1 MLNLF
6 KIREDISRRIYITVA
21 LLAFAILFGAW
32 TFFSVTG
39 LVKATILPSPMAVLT
54 YFIRSI
60 RDGSLWSNMSISIFR
75 ILMGF
80 FLAVVVGVPLG
91 ILCGAFRIF
100 ESFIQSICEFI
111 RYMPVPAFIP
121 LIMVWV
127 GIGEEAKITVIFIG
141 TLFQIIPMAADN
153 VRAIPED
160 LINAAYTL
168 GTGRGNVIM
177 KVIVPA
183 IMPKLFE
190 TMRMMIGWAWTY
202 LIVAELVAANSGL
215 GYAILK
221 AQRVLKTEAIFTGIL
236 VIGILGIATDRLFAL
251 MTKKS
256 FPWVDYGSK

>member
-1 MLNLF
+1 MLDLF
-6 KIREDISRRIYITVA
+6 RIREDINKNAYIIIAVSAFA
-21 LLAFAILFGAW
+21 LLFGVW

-39 LVKATILPSPMAVLT
+39 MVKATILPSPLAVWN

-60 RDGSLWSNMSISIFR
+60 MDGSLWDNMSISVFR
-75 ILMGF
+75 IVMGF
-80 FLAVVVGVPLG
+80 LIAVVIGVPLG
-91 ILCGAFRIF
+91 ILCGTFRVF

-141 TLFQIIPMAADN
+141 TLFQIIPMVADN

-160 LINAAYTL
+160 LLSAAYTL
-168 GTGRGNVIM
+168 GAGRWPIIIRVI
-177 KVIVPA
+177 IPA

-251 MTKKS
+251 LTKIS
-256 FPWVDYGSK
+256 FPWVDYGTK